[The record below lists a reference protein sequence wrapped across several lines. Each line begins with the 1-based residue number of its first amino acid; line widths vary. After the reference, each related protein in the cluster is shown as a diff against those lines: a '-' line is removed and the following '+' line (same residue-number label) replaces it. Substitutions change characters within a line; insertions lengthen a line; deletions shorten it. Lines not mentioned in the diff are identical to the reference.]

1 MLWVFKV
8 TISKDQDPV
17 SNSGIIASLLP
28 GSLEINHPRPRQAI
42 CLVVNNIIQK
52 QSWPVPEAPPREAEL
67 QQVEAEKKNTINE
80 ELPQY
85 DENIIVN
92 NGQ

>member
-1 MLWVFKV
+1 MGVV

-17 SNSGIIASLLP
+17 PNSGIIA

-52 QSWPVPEAPPREAEL
+52 QSWPVPEALRAEL
-67 QQVEAEKKNTINE
+67 QQVEAEKKTTMNE

-85 DENIIVN
+85 DENIMVN